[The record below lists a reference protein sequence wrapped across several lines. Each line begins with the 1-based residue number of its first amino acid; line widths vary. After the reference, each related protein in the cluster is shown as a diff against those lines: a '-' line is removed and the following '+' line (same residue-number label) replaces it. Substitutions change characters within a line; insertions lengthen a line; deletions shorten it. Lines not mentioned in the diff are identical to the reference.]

1 MGDNESLEF
10 LGNTKFDQ
18 KSISNNQTN
27 KNADCALLPTPSLS
41 RQVSD
46 EAFLDDILK
55 DISKGSKFT
64 DQMDSEFFDAVGAS
78 ELINWWPGPTEEQ
91 KADERRISSTASN
104 VSLPNSQCKNSELSG
119 MPSQRNIS
127 SNDEPRISN
136 ENQYFGSYAPT
147 STQAVQRKRKIM
159 QQQQQQQIKTE
170 FSEIRQTRVNNRN

>member
-1 MGDNESLEF
+1 MG
-10 LGNTKFDQ
+10 
-18 KSISNNQTN
+18 TN

-91 KADERRISSTASN
+91 KEDERRISSTASN
-104 VSLPNSQCKNSELSG
+104 ASLPNSQCKNSELSR

-147 STQAVQRKRKIM
+147 SDTSGSKKTQNYATTTISLLT
-159 QQQQQQQIKTE
+159 ITS
-170 FSEIRQTRVNNRN
+170 FLLPL